1 MFHATNR
8 ISGILDITDKTIKD
22 SLGLDV
28 DESYVILAKHSVMGT
43 NKESLCDIL
52 GVDLATMEGWELTP
66 EYLQVRAFVA
76 ARYAQTL
83 AIQAAGWDD
92 VESLAVQG
100 LAKILKTNNDPDLL
114 LKAAA
119 VANRATR
126 KTKPTNEILDPS
138 KSHNQTV
145 ITLTKRMVERL
156 TGASRERAV
165 EESVSIT
172 GGRMVSPTFGEVNA
186 LLGVDKPAESKP
198 LVERDIDVS
207 DLTDQLLNKG
217 NDS

>member
-1 MFHATNR
+1 MFHKTNR
-8 ISGILDITDKTIKD
+8 ISGILEITDQTIKE

-43 NKESLCDIL
+43 NEEALCDIL
-52 GVDLATMEGWELTP
+52 GVEIATLQEWMTTP
-66 EYLQVRAFVA
+66 EYLQVRGFIA
-76 ARYAQTL
+76 ARYAQQL

-100 LAKILKTNNDPDLL
+100 LAKIVKTNNDPDFL

-119 VANRATR
+119 VANRAQR
-126 KTKPTNEILDPS
+126 RAKPTNDVLDPS
-138 KSHNQTV
+138 KSQNQTV

-165 EESVSIT
+165 EEQLSIT
-172 GGRMVSPTFGEVNA
+172 GGRMVSPSFGEVNA
-186 LLGVDKPAESKP
+186 LLGVDKTAESMP
-198 LVERDIDVS
+198 LVEQDID
-207 DLTDQLLNKG
+207 LGELENQLLNKG